1 MAPYA
6 HIAGWGRYLPSK
18 VLTNDD
24 LARTVDTSDE
34 WIRTRTGIGERRIA
48 GPRDTTASM
57 ATRAAFAALESA
69 DIPPRA
75 VDLVIVATVTPDY
88 LLPATASLV
97 QDAIGAPRAGA
108 FDLNAGCSG
117 FVYALALGASYIQAG
132 AGETVLVIGADTL
145 TRFVDYSD
153 RHTCIL
159 FGDGAGAVVLRPTEQ
174 RAGVLSFVLG
184 SDGSGE
190 KLLWIPAGGS
200 RTPPSAETVAAREHY
215 LRMRGNEVYR
225 FAVDAMSKAGKEAI
239 RRAGLTVDDIDL
251 VIPHQ
256 GNARIMQ
263 ATAKAVRIPLE
274 RVVCNISRVGNTS
287 AASVPIAICDAAE
300 AGLLTPG
307 KRILFLAFG
316 SGLTWAAMV
325 FEWGV
330 AARAP
335 SSLMQRVLFRAWE
348 AFPAARSLSHRVA
361 RRVLTWTS
369 PPPNGRHDRR

>member
-1 MAPYA
+1 MAAYA
-6 HIAGWGRYLPSK
+6 HIAGWGRYIPSK
-18 VLTNDD
+18 VLSNQE
-24 LARTVDTSDE
+24 LSAILETSDA

-48 GPRDTTASM
+48 GPRETTATM
-57 ATRAAFAALESA
+57 ATRAAFAALECA
-69 DIPPRA
+69 GVPPRA

-117 FVYALALGASYIQAG
+117 FVYALALGASYIQSG

-153 RHTCIL
+153 RSTCIL
-159 FGDGAGAVVLRPTEQ
+159 FGDGAGAVVLRPAD
-174 RAGVLSFVLG
+174 RPSGVLSFVLG

-215 LRMRGNEVYR
+215 LRMSGNEVYR
-225 FAVDAMSKAGKEAI
+225 FAIDAMSKAGKEAL
-239 RRAGLTVDDIDL
+239 RRAGLTTNDIDL

-263 ATAKAVRIPLE
+263 ATAKAAGIPLD
-274 RVVCNISRVGNTS
+274 RVFSDIERVGNTS
-287 AASVPIAICDAAE
+287 AASVPIAICDAAD

-330 AARAP
+330 AGRP
-335 SSLMQRVLFRAWE
+335 TTSLVQRVLYRAWE
-348 AFPAARSLSHRVA
+348 TFPAARSLSHRVA
-361 RRVLTWTS
+361 RRVLSWTA
-369 PPPNGRHDRR
+369 PPNGREERS

>member
-1 MAPYA
+1 MAAYA

-18 VLTNDD
+18 VLSNQD
-24 LARTVDTSDE
+24 LSNILDTSDE
-34 WIRTRTGIGERRIA
+34 WIRSRTGIGERRIA
-48 GPRDTTASM
+48 GPRDTTATM
-57 ATRAAFAALESA
+57 ATRAAFAALECASV
-69 DIPPRA
+69 PPRA

-117 FVYALALGASYIQAG
+117 FVYALALGASYIQSG

-145 TRFVDYSD
+145 TRFIDYSD
-153 RHTCIL
+153 RNTCIL
-159 FGDGAGAVVLRPTEQ
+159 FGDGAGAVVLRPADQ
-174 RAGVLSFVLG
+174 PSGVLSFVLG

-215 LRMRGNEVYR
+215 LRMSGNEIYR
-225 FAVDAMSKAGKEAI
+225 FAVDTMSKAGKEAI
-239 RRAGLTVDDIDL
+239 RRAGLAVDDIDL

-256 GNARIMQ
+256 GNARIVQ
-263 ATAKAVRIPLE
+263 ATAKAARIPLD
-274 RVVCNISRVGNTS
+274 RVFSDIEHVGNTS
-287 AASVPIAICDAAE
+287 AASVPIAICDAAA

-307 KRILFLAFG
+307 KRVLFLAIG

-330 AARAP
+330 AARP
-335 SSLMQRVLFRAWE
+335 TTSLMQRVLYRAWE
-348 AFPAARSLSHRVA
+348 SFPAARSLSHRVA
-361 RRVLTWTS
+361 RRVLAWTA
-369 PPPNGRHDRR
+369 PPNGRDARG